1 VEKTLPLFG
10 KRVKEEQLVHC
21 FAVSHVFFYAG
32 DGMQP
37 DQPYP
42 SIFMRIAVLSDSHD
56 HIPHLRRAVLGANQE
71 GAELLIHCGDLI
83 SPFMLTYLESF
94 NGQAHLIY
102 GNNAGDQHLI
112 SSRCASPDSRIQ
124 HHGTHGT
131 LVAGGLRIAIEH
143 YPKWARQ
150 LACSGDF
157 DLVCC
162 GHNHIF
168 DAERLGNC
176 LLLNPGDLL
185 GKDAVPAFAL
195 FDTDDFSVR
204 RIEVGEKLVLDD

>member
-56 HIPHLRRAVLGANQE
+56 HIPHFRRAVLGANQE

-102 GNNAGDQHLI
+102 GNK
-112 SSRCASPDSRIQ
+112 CATRL
-124 HHGTHGT
+124 H
-131 LVAGGLRIAIEH
+131 
-143 YPKWARQ
+143 
-150 LACSGDF
+150 
-157 DLVCC
+157 
-162 GHNHIF
+162 
-168 DAERLGNC
+168 ER
-176 LLLNPGDLL
+176 
-185 GKDAVPAFAL
+185 
-195 FDTDDFSVR
+195 
-204 RIEVGEKLVLDD
+204 